1 MRLINFLW
9 GHSRGVIALA
19 ALVGIISGGSSALL
33 MALINARLSID
44 APPSKALIWG
54 FAGVVVIAL
63 ISNYASRVLLSQIS
77 QQAIFA
83 LRMRLC
89 RQVLSSPLRRLE
101 EIGSP
106 RILATLTQDIP
117 TITRAFLDLPFFC
130 INLTIVVGCLIY
142 LGWLAPSIL
151 SGVVVFLLL
160 GMLGLTLPKKKADRA
175 WKLGREEA
183 DTLFE
188 HFRALTGGIKELTLH
203 RARQEAFLADR
214 LEASAVSYRDHQ
226 IKAGKLYAVS
236 GGWGFVLYF
245 VFMGFLLFAVPA
257 WLNISLLAL
266 TGYTLT
272 TLYLRAPL
280 VALIDSISTFSQAN
294 MSLQKFDE
302 LGLSLAPAEARRDST
317 KREDEPAPSWEQLH
331 LSSLTHAYFREGLD
345 SNFALGPINLT
356 FTRGEL
362 VFLMGGNGSGKTT
375 LAKLLAGLYTPETGE
390 IFVDGRPVDENNRD
404 EYRQLFSAIFS
415 DFHLFELLGLNNDN
429 LEQRAQGYIER
440 LQLGHKVKVQGDR
453 FSTTEL
459 SQGQR
464 KRLALL
470 TSYLED
476 RSIYIFDEWAADQ
489 DPYFKEVFYLEL
501 LPELKAKGKTV
512 IVISHDDRYIHV
524 ADRLIKLDYGIVE
537 EDLRLNPSRATSR
550 ESLTPALE
558 ECIASAS

>member
-1 MRLINFLW
+1 MRLTNFLLR
-9 GHSRGVIALA
+9 HSRGVIVLA
-19 ALVGIISGGSSALL
+19 ALVGIISGGSSAIL
-33 MALINARLSID
+33 MALINARLSTD
-44 APPSKALIWG
+44 APPSPALIWG
-54 FAGVVVIAL
+54 FVGVMLVAL
-63 ISNYASRVLLSQIS
+63 VSNYASRVLLSQIS
-77 QQAIFA
+77 QRAIFD

-89 RQVLSSPLRRLE
+89 RQVLASPLRRLE
-101 EIGSP
+101 EIGSH

-117 TITRAFLDLPFFC
+117 AITRAFLDLPFFC

-142 LGWLAPSIL
+142 LGWLAPNML
-151 SGVVVFLLL
+151 SGLVIFLVLS
-160 GMLGLTLPKKKADRA
+160 MLGLMLPKRKADRV
-175 WKLGREEA
+175 WKRARNEA
-183 DTLFE
+183 DTLFD

-203 RARQEAFLADR
+203 RPRQEAFLTEH
-214 LEASAVSYRDHQ
+214 LEASALAYRDHQ
-226 IKAGKLYAVS
+226 VEAGKLYALS
-236 GGWGFVLYF
+236 SSWGFVLYF
-245 VFMGFLLFAVPA
+245 IFMGFLLFVVPA

-272 TLYLRAPL
+272 ALYLRAPL
-280 VALIDSISTFSQAN
+280 VAVLDSITTFSQAN

-302 LGLSLAPAEARRDST
+302 LGLSLAPADALGEQK
-317 KREDEPAPSWEQLH
+317 KREDTPAPSWEHVH
-331 LSSLTHAYFREGLD
+331 LASITHAYFREGTD
-345 SNFALGPINLT
+345 NNFVLGPIDLK

-375 LAKLLAGLYTPETGE
+375 LAKLLAGLYAPETGE
-390 IFVDGRPVDENNRD
+390 IFVDGQPVGEENRE

-415 DFHLFELLGLNNDN
+415 DFHLFELLGLNKDN
-429 LEQRAQGYIER
+429 LGQRAQGYIER
-440 LQLGHKVKVQGDR
+440 LQLSHKVEVRGDK

-524 ADRLIKLDYGIVE
+524 ADRLIKLDYGLVE
-537 EDLRLNPSRATSR
+537 EDLRLNPTRAASR
-550 ESLTPALE
+550 EVLTPALE
-558 ECIASAS
+558 ECIAR